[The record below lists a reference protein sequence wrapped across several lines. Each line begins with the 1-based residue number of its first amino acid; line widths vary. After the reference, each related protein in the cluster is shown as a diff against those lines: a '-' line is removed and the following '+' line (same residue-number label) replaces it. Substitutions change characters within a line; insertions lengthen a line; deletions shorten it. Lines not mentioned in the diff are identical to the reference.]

1 MHFSKRTYYILFF
14 LIYSLTASSQDVSFS
29 QFYSNNLYLNPAYVG
44 NPKHQRAQIAF
55 RNQWLTTKS
64 PYMSYGV
71 SYDRFFMEQ
80 NSGIGIN
87 IINDVQGNGA
97 INKLST
103 DILYSYTFQV
113 SNRAQIRGGIQIG
126 GIYRSQNTKDLIFS
140 DMISPIGEIVGT
152 PGFAGESKFTPDVAA
167 GVVGE
172 WDMFFGG
179 FAIHHISQP
188 IEYEDRER
196 TITIPRKYTV
206 NLGAEINLNRRY
218 LFRKSFILSPNIIY
232 QQQLN
237 FKQINFGLYLAH
249 EHLVTG
255 IWLRENIGFNSH
267 TFIFVAGYHDL
278 NFSIAYSY
286 DFSVMQGGFRGLNT
300 SSHEVTFAWYFQYK
314 TTSRKKIN
322 AIKSP
327 KF

>member
-1 MHFSKRTYYILFF
+1 MFTFSGF
-14 LIYSLTASSQDVSFS
+14 SQDVSFS
-29 QFYSNNLYLNPAYVG
+29 QLYSNNLYLNPAYVG
-44 NPKHQRAQIAF
+44 TPKYQRAQLVF

-71 SYDRFFMEQ
+71 SYDRYFINQ
-80 NSGIGIN
+80 NSGFGIN

-97 INKLST
+97 INKLTT
-103 DILYSYTFQV
+103 DILYSYTFQI
-113 SNRAQIRGGIQIG
+113 SPTAQVRGGLQVG

-140 DMISPIGEIVGT
+140 DMISSTGDIVGS
-152 PGFAGESKFTPDVAA
+152 PGFAGESKFVPDVAA

-172 WDMFFGG
+172 WDMVYGG
-179 FAIHHISQP
+179 IAIHHISQP

-196 TITIPRKYTV
+196 TINLPRKYTV
-206 NLGAEINLNRRY
+206 NLGTEINLNRRY
-218 LFRKSFILSPNIIY
+218 IFRKSFILSPNIIY

-237 FKQINFGLYLAH
+237 FKQISYGIYLAH
-249 EHLVTG
+249 EHLVTAV
-255 IWLRENIGFNSH
+255 WLRENIGFKNH
-267 TFIFVAGYHDL
+267 TFIFVAGYHDI

-286 DFSVMQGGFRGLNT
+286 DFSIMQGGFRGLNT
-300 SSHEVTFAWYFQYK
+300 SSHEVTFAWHFEYK
-314 TTSRKKIN
+314 TTSRKKIS